1 MRRAPAVITSRVPA
15 PSADPHVLRALPL
28 RQAGTTAVKALLSIA
43 GATLLLTAC
52 SSPAD
57 QPKVV
62 TDAPVIVPGKP
73 GEVAATLTPGQTF
86 APLPSPTINATD
98 VRYVQDMIVHH
109 RQALEMAALAPD
121 RAQSPRLKS
130 LADRI
135 YDAQGPEIKAMTTWL
150 EEEGLREPDHHAD
163 HATMPGMATPA
174 QLTDLR
180 NAKGESFDTLFLTLM
195 IAHHKGAI
203 TMAETQ
209 LINGSHDRVLTWAQ
223 DVVAEQ
229 SAEITRLQRL
239 LG

>member
-1 MRRAPAVITSRVPA
+1 MRRAPVVI
-15 PSADPHVLRALPL
+15 
-28 RQAGTTAVKALLSIA
+28 TTAVPSVRMARALLI
-43 GATLLLTAC
+43 TLAAALLTAC
-52 SSPAD
+52 SAPAD
-57 QPKVV
+57 PPNVI

-86 APLPSPTINATD
+86 APVPSPTINATD

-135 YDAQGPEIKAMTTWL
+135 YDAQGPEIQTMTTWL

-163 HATMPGMATPA
+163 HSTMPGMATPA

-180 NAKGESFDTLFLTLM
+180 NAKGESFDTLFVTLM

>member
-1 MRRAPAVITSRVPA
+1 MRRAPAAITSRVPA

-43 GATLLLTAC
+43 GATLLLTGC
-52 SSPAD
+52 SSPTDSA
-57 QPKVV
+57 KVIN
-62 TDAPVIVPGKP
+62 DAPVIVPGKP

-121 RAQSPRLKS
+121 RAQSARLKS

-180 NAKGESFDTLFLTLM
+180 NAKGESFDTLFVTLM